1 MKMRQLAVLLG
12 FVLASFA
19 LVPPARAGIERIDQ
33 LFRAHH
39 LAGVVVDPNGE
50 PVPDVVIEEC
60 DAILI
65 PLPTWS
71 GTGERLPDTL
81 EPDCFREPKHIL
93 RSTTTDANG
102 HFAFPNTK
110 AGTTHYLH
118 LYSRPPGFDPMMITV
133 KLRLFARAKLLIKLT
148 VAT

>member
-1 MKMRQLAVLLG
+1 MRQLAVLLG

-60 DAILI
+60 DAIFI
-65 PLPTWS
+65 PLPTS
-71 GTGERLPDTL
+71 RGTGERLPDTL
-81 EPDCFREPKHIL
+81 RPDCFREPKHIL

-102 HFAFPNTK
+102 HFAFPN
-110 AGTTHYLH
+110 AEVGTTHYLH
-118 LYSRPPGFDPMMITV
+118 LYSPGFDPMMITV
-133 KLRLFARAKLLIKLT
+133 KLRLFARAKSLIKLT